1 MLIAFEADGNTL
13 ESFPVW
19 DCDMG
24 KSSTANRVSGPLL
37 RATPITR
44 IQFLTAQI
52 RACQV
57 RLDDAVAQ
65 SMAAQVALNEARE
78 CLAVAGQALECVL
91 SDSVIQPPAPEPV
104 QMAHPCVIVLGAAD
118 MKNAPEDIPSSGAYL
133 ANKQL
138 IMCDQKWSGAELL

>member
-1 MLIAFEADGNTL
+1 
-13 ESFPVW
+13 
-19 DCDMG
+19 MG
-24 KSSTANRVSGPLL
+24 KNSTANRVSGPLL

-65 SMAAQVALNEARE
+65 SMAAQVALSEARE
-78 CLAVAGQALECVL
+78 CLAVASQALERVVL
-91 SDSVIQPPAPEPV
+91 GSVIQPPAPEPV
-104 QMAHPCVIVLGAAD
+104 QKTPEPCVIVLRATD
-118 MKNAPEDIPSSGAYL
+118 MKNAPKDIPSPRAYL

-138 IMCDQKWSGAELL
+138 IKCDQKWSGAELL

>member
-1 MLIAFEADGNTL
+1 
-13 ESFPVW
+13 
-19 DCDMG
+19 MG
-24 KSSTANRVSGPLL
+24 KNSTASRVSGPFS

-65 SMAAQVALNEARE
+65 SLAAQVALNEARE
-78 CLAVAGQALECVL
+78 CLAVASQALERVVL
-91 SDSVIQPPAPEPV
+91 DPVIQPLALEPV
-104 QMAHPCVIVLGAAD
+104 QTVQPCMIVRRAAD

-138 IMCDQKWSGAELL
+138 IMFDQNWSGAELL